1 LTHKDDEAA
10 EEQKLVSSGRMNDTC
25 SRQSYHVRY
34 TRHFLLRTCQQL
46 IEKYHCIAGGQHS
59 SSPPMQ
65 APAKKERVDG
75 LHKVTHTI
83 SIILAALFSL
93 FQMSLS

>member
-10 EEQKLVSSGRMNDTC
+10 EEHKSVSSGRMNDTC

-65 APAKKERVDG
+65 APAKKERVD
-75 LHKVTHTI
+75 
-83 SIILAALFSL
+83 
-93 FQMSLS
+93 